1 MLSLD
6 QILETVV
13 DLFKDYIVV
22 LDVFTDL
29 RRPLKNFRVEFL
41 DLGSA
46 VFPELAHVGELS
58 VFFW

>member
-1 MLSLD
+1 LLSLD

-22 LDVFTDL
+22 LDVFTEL
-29 RRPLKNFRVEFL
+29 RKPTKHFRVEFL

-46 VFPELAHVGELS
+46 VFPELAHVSELNA
-58 VFFW
+58 FFW

>member
-29 RRPLKNFRVEFL
+29 RRPLKHFRVEFL

-46 VFPELAHVGELS
+46 VFPELAHVSELS